1 VPMAADPGF
10 TRGARDAARLRLGL
24 PADAP
29 LVSYS
34 GAWAKRRGTDL
45 LAEVFSR
52 VGNSIPGVRF
62 VLTGTPPVEV
72 SRRDDVIAVGYLA
85 DAAMPDVL
93 RASNVACVMTA
104 DTRFGRSSYPSKL
117 YEAMACGIPVVATR
131 TPPVEWILRHEP
143 RSLAGVGD
151 APAISHR
158 VVQWLRSPD
167 SSPTYPD
174 RPTWQT
180 SGAVLDALVRDV
192 IGRC

>member
-24 PADAP
+24 PVDAP

-52 VGNSIPGVRF
+52 VGHSIPGVRF

-72 SRRDDVIAVGYLA
+72 SRRDDVIATGYLA
-85 DAAMPDVL
+85 DADMPDVL

-151 APAISHR
+151 ASDISRR
-158 VVQWLRSPD
+158 VVQWLRRPD
-167 SSPTYPD
+167 FSPTYPD

-192 IGRC
+192 IGRR